1 MVLSD
6 CDLCRWGLV
15 CKGLWELSLR
25 AGSRAVWEIVGT
37 GENRLEG
44 RGSCWNVW
52 ACCTP
57 PSFIQGW
64 ALLVEPALSP
74 FFVCPQLCH
83 HVPASCSL
91 LGGHSVPPCFLLG
104 YNQLTLLGKALG
116 RLFWNPQKLLRV
128 LML

>member
-83 HVPASCSL
+83 HVPTSCSL
-91 LGGHSVPPCFLLG
+91 LGD
-104 YNQLTLLGKALG
+104 TLYPLA
-116 RLFWNPQKLLRV
+116 FCWATTN
-128 LML
+128 